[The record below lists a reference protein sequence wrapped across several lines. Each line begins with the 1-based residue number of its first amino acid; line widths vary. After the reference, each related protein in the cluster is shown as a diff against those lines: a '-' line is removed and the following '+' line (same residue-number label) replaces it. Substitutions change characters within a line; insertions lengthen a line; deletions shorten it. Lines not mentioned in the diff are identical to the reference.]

1 MNVMNSRSQ
10 GGSVLKPGRV
20 ELMQNR
26 RLNRDDWRGM
36 GEALNETT
44 STGQG
49 ITVNARYYVQLFDVS
64 TTSSLQRTI

>member
-1 MNVMNSRSQ
+1 MNSRSQ

>member
-49 ITVNARYYVQLFDVS
+49 ITVNARYYVQLFDMS

>member
-10 GGSVLKPGRV
+10 GGSVLKPGRI

-49 ITVNARYYVQLFDVS
+49 ITVPA
-64 TTSSLQRTI
+64 